1 MLSLDWMNILLLIS
15 GSISSIIL
23 FNVAYRAKSLSN
35 LFFGLST
42 LCFTVGIL
50 VGFFGSNF
58 AELAKEWGDLL
69 AMTLVLCGLFVKTRN
84 SKPIFARFPL
94 PMTLLP
100 LVGVLFYPM
109 INQADVIKEILWIT
123 YQGGALIVAILV
135 ISINH
140 LLYKHR
146 TLLLLACVVLTSA
159 FALYWF
165 VNILEKSVADNIAF
179 MMLAVGMLIASIG
192 FKRVAESKIKTTDI

>member
-1 MLSLDWMNILLLIS
+1 MLSINWMNILLLIS

-42 LCFTVGIL
+42 LCLTIGI
-50 VGFFGSNF
+50 VFSFIGSNYS
-58 AELAKEWGDLL
+58 ELAKEWGNLL

-123 YQGGALIVAILV
+123 YQGGALIVALLV

-140 LLYKHR
+140 LLYKYR
-146 TLLLLACVVLTSA
+146 TLLLLACVILASA
-159 FALYWF
+159 FTLHWF
-165 VNILEKSVADNIAF
+165 VDIPDKSMATNVALIL
-179 MMLAVGMLIASIG
+179 LAAGMLLASIG
-192 FKRVAESKIKTTDI
+192 FKRVAASKIKTSSK

>member
-1 MLSLDWMNILLLIS
+1 MLSINWMNILLLIS

-42 LCFTVGIL
+42 LCLTIGI
-50 VGFFGSNF
+50 VFSFIGSNYS
-58 AELAKEWGDLL
+58 ELAKEWGNLL

-123 YQGGALIVAILV
+123 YQGGALIVALLV

-140 LLYKHR
+140 LLYKYR
-146 TLLLLACVVLTSA
+146 TLLLLACVILASA
-159 FALYWF
+159 FTLHWF
-165 VNILEKSVADNIAF
+165 VDIPDNTLATNVALIL
-179 MMLAVGMLIASIG
+179 LAAGMLLASIG
-192 FKRVAESKIKTTDI
+192 FKRVAASKIKTSSK